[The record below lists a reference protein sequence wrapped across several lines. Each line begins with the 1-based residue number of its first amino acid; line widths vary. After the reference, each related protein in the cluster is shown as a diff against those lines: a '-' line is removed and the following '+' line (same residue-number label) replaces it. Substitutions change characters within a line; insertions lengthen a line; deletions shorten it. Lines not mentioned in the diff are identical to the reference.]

1 MKTNPRKTDGI
12 RPLGAVDI
20 SGLRSDILAIPLAV
34 WEREN
39 AQKPNKFEA
48 LEKTQH
54 IVFRF
59 IKSPRDATVSMDF
72 PLWAEWRTRLEPVL
86 QQATQPYGYQH
97 GTFPRIML
105 AKMDPGGIIH
115 PHVDANPAAGWPHKI
130 HVPIQ
135 TNPGVEFYIEPQ
147 TYHLEEGQAYE
158 VNNRGVHAVK
168 NLGDTPRIHLIFE
181 YYDLDQPMVG

>member
-1 MKTNPRKTDGI
+1 MKTNPRKTPGI
-12 RPLGAVDI
+12 RPLGPVDI
-20 SGLRSDILAIPLAV
+20 SAIRADILAIPPAI

-39 AQKPNKFEA
+39 AHKPNKFEA
-48 LEKTQH
+48 LDKTQH

-59 IKSPRDATVSMDF
+59 IKSPLDATQSVDF
-72 PLWAEWRTRLEPVL
+72 PIWAQWRERLEPVL
-86 QQATQPYGYQH
+86 AQATRSYGYARA
-97 GTFPRIML
+97 TFPRIML

-135 TNPGVEFYIEPQ
+135 TNPAVEFYIDPN

-158 VNNRGVHAVK
+158 VNNRGIHAVK
-168 NLGDTPRIHLIFE
+168 NFGETPRIHLIFE
-181 YYDLDQPMVG
+181 YFDLDQPMA